1 MNRKEIIRTILY
13 ILTAIASI
21 VAWVYSHHL
30 SRQLKAQ
37 EEKNISLWAEAVS
50 EIENVDIDGE
60 ISQIVYKII
69 QENNTIPAILQP
81 DQGEP
86 MYINLDIDT
95 SHGLTENGFLRA
107 EMERMSRVHEP
118 ICIDNSY
125 MLYYKESSILK
136 QLETFP
142 FIQLIVTMVII
153 VLTIVTI
160 RASNKAD
167 QNKIMVGMSK
177 ETAHQLGTPITSL
190 LAWIEL
196 LKIDNYNPELTAEV
210 EKDVNRLVQVTNRF
224 SRIGNDPEFTTEN
237 IVPILTNSINYL
249 HARTSSNVKYHY
261 SLPESR
267 EVVIP
272 VSVALFEW
280 VIENICKNAI
290 DSMQGKG
297 SIDISLSEDDRSAII
312 DISDTGKGIQKRNF
326 KTVFKPGYTT
336 KKHGWGLGLS
346 LAQRIVCDYHCGKL
360 FVKSSEIGVGTTFRI
375 ILPKKN
381 KKTSIR

>member
-1 MNRKEIIRTILY
+1 MNRKELIRTILY
-13 ILTAIASI
+13 ILTALASI
-21 VAWVYSHHL
+21 AAWIYSHHL
-30 SRQLKAQ
+30 SKQLKEQ
-37 EEKNISLWAEAVS
+37 EEKNISLWAEAMS
-50 EIENVDIDGE
+50 EIENVDIDGD

-69 QENNTIPAILQP
+69 QENNTIPAILQS
-81 DQGEP
+81 DHGDL

-95 SHGLTENGFLRA
+95 TGGKSEEEFLRE
-107 EMERMSRVHEP
+107 EMERMKKVHEP
-118 ICIDNSY
+118 ICIDHSY

-142 FIQLIVTMVII
+142 LIQLIVTIVII

-177 ETAHQLGTPITSL
+177 ETAHQLGTPISSL

-237 IVPILTNSINYL
+237 IVPILSNSINYL
-249 HARTSSNVKYHY
+249 HARTSSNVKYNYH
-261 SLPESR
+261 LPEDR
-267 EVVIP
+267 EVNIP
-272 VSVALFEW
+272 VSVSLFEW

-297 SIDISLSEDDRSAII
+297 TIDIVLSDDSESATI
-312 DISDTGKGIQKRNF
+312 DITDTGKGIQKRNF
-326 KTVFKPGYTT
+326 KAVFKPGYTT

-375 ILPKKN
+375 VLPKKN
-381 KKTSIR
+381 KKTSY